1 MDGEKKN
8 DNFKKLQKA
17 LAEDSFGEH
26 FCSLYIFY
34 TIMGNKWTLMVM
46 GSLIN
51 GTKRNSDL
59 QREVEGIS
67 AKMLNQTLKLLIKH
81 KMVDKKVY
89 PEVPPRVEYWLT
101 EFGKSTADP
110 LMALLNWT
118 VEWQHEL
125 KVFHPETVQLP

>member
-1 MDGEKKN
+1 MDKRMNGEKKN
-8 DNFKKLQKA
+8 ENFQNLQKA
-17 LAEDSFGEH
+17 LTENSFEGH
-26 FCSLYIFY
+26 FCSLYVFY
-34 TIMGNKWTLMVM
+34 TIMGNKWTLMIM

-67 AKMLNQTLKLLIKH
+67 PKMLNQTLKLLIKH

-89 PEVPPRVEYWLT
+89 PEVPPKVEYWLT

-118 VEWQHEL
+118 VEWQDEL
-125 KVFHPETVQLP
+125 KEFH